1 MKEEHNDL
9 DLLLTRILNREA
21 DSQEIAFFCE
31 WIQQEEN
38 RLYFDQWKKAW
49 NLTAGWHMDPESL
62 QNGLQDYR
70 RFMQKTT
77 AAGKRP
83 HSVWRYVAAAVTLS
97 FIATSAL
104 WLFREEQPQH
114 IPFSQNS
121 VKERQVVLTL
131 ADGKKVNLSSDTLL
145 TLTSNGQALEIS
157 KKQQWEITYKA
168 EGVPTSDTLLYHEIT
183 VPDGKRFA
191 VKLPD
196 STKVWLNAGSS
207 LRYPLRFGK
216 SGRSVEASG
225 NVYFEVT
232 KDPARPFTVHTPLMK
247 TEVLGTAFEINT
259 YGDRNIVSTTL
270 VEGSVRVSVEGY
282 SAVIRP
288 DQQFAYNT
296 EDGKTNILPVDAAAL
311 VSWKDGILRIDNE
324 PLEMMFRKLER
335 WYGVGI
341 KNETGISSER
351 SFQGEFTRENLRTAM
366 EVISANLGVSYTIE
380 NDSVFIRK

>member
-1 MKEEHNDL
+1 MKEENNDL
-9 DLLLTRILNREA
+9 DLLLTRVLNREA
-21 DSQEIAFFCE
+21 NPQEIAFFCE
-31 WIQQEEN
+31 WIRQKEN
-38 RLYFDQWKKAW
+38 RLYFDKLKKVW
-49 NLTAGWHMDPESL
+49 NLTAGGHVDTESL

-70 RFMQKTT
+70 RFMQKSA

-83 HSVWRYVAAAVTLS
+83 NYFWRYLAAAVMLS

-104 WLFREEQPQH
+104 WMFREKQQH
-114 IPFSQNS
+114 VPFSQNS

-131 ADGKKVNLSSDTLL
+131 ADGKKVNLSSDTIL

-168 EGVPTSDTLLYHEIT
+168 KGEPTSDTLLYNEIT
-183 VPDGKRFA
+183 VPDGKRFS

-232 KDPARPFTVHTPLMK
+232 KDPARPFFVHTPVMK
-247 TEVLGTAFEINT
+247 TEVLGTSFEINT
-259 YGDRNIVSTTL
+259 YGDRHIVSATL
-270 VEGSVRVSVEGY
+270 VEGCVRVSVAGY

-288 DQQFAYNT
+288 NQQFAYNT
-296 EDGKTNILPVDAAAL
+296 EDGKTSVLPVDAAAL
-311 VSWKDGILRIDNE
+311 ISWKDGILRIDNE

-341 KNETGISSER
+341 KNETEISRER
-351 SFQGEFTRENLRTAM
+351 FFQGEFTKENLRTVM
-366 EVISANLGVSYTIE
+366 EVISANLGVSYTIK